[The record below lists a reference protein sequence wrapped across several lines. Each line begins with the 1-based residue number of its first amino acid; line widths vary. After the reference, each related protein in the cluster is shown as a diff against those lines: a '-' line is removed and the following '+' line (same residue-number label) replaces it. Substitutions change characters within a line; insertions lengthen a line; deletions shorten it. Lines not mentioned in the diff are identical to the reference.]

1 MNSIFLQFMIYS
13 LPTLQ
18 TCTNTNTLV
27 QIHQRFQFSLLKSL
41 PLPKSLQVR
50 VKYRAV
56 FKAPRFVL
64 FATLAIDKIV
74 YIERSME
81 RVRVNLAPT
90 VLTLST
96 ISRFLLMAAGD
107 WCLAYEF
114 NTIIEPHPKLSFF
127 PIVQKLYGFL
137 YNMELT
143 NTTSGSQERAYIAP
157 KRNRPKDIR
166 QFT

>member
-1 MNSIFLQFMIYS
+1 MKMMMNSIFVQFMIYS

-107 WCLAYEF
+107 
-114 NTIIEPHPKLSFF
+114 
-127 PIVQKLYGFL
+127 
-137 YNMELT
+137 
-143 NTTSGSQERAYIAP
+143 
-157 KRNRPKDIR
+157 
-166 QFT
+166 